1 MSYKLSVKR
10 EKQKAVMM
18 FTSLHGSPSVL
29 MQDLFNEQSFYYE
42 LQNLSGKLTL
52 PKPRTNYL
60 KGS

>member
-1 MSYKLSVKR
+1 
-10 EKQKAVMM
+10 
-18 FTSLHGSPSVL
+18 
-29 MQDLFNEQSFYYE
+29 MQDLFSEQSLYYE